1 MEPGVTKCVSCSET
15 VVVRAGDESV
25 LSMHLEQLETIGS
38 KVFWVIFQV
47 GDFST
52 FWLFFM
58 KLADSERVSWAVT
71 M

>member
-1 MEPGVTKCVSCSET
+1 MEPGVTKHVSCSET
-15 VVVRAGDESV
+15 VVVHAGDKSV
-25 LSMHLEQLETIGS
+25 LSAHLEQLETIGS
-38 KVFWVIFQV
+38 KVFWVII

-58 KLADSERVSWAVT
+58 KSADSERVSWAVT

>member
-1 MEPGVTKCVSCSET
+1 MELGVTKRVSCSET
-15 VVVRAGDESV
+15 VVVHAGDKSV
-25 LSMHLEQLETIGS
+25 LSAHLEQLETIGS
-38 KVFWVIFQV
+38 EVFWVII

-58 KLADSERVSWAVT
+58 KLADSEHISLAVT